1 MNKAGRPRNEAG
13 HIYKVIGVSGTQQEI
28 AAVLDSLTPRERMD
42 AMLAKVRNDQ
52 ASAALQKALM
62 PQA

>member
-28 AAVLDSLTPRERMD
+28 AAVLELTPRERLE

>member
-1 MNKAGRPRNEAG
+1 MNKTGRPKNQAN
-13 HIYKVIGVSGTQQEI
+13 HIYKVVGVSGTPDEI
-28 AAVLDSLTPRERMD
+28 AAVLDALTPRERLE

-62 PQA
+62 PRA

>member
-28 AAVLDSLTPRERMD
+28 AAVLELTPRERLE

-62 PQA
+62 PRA